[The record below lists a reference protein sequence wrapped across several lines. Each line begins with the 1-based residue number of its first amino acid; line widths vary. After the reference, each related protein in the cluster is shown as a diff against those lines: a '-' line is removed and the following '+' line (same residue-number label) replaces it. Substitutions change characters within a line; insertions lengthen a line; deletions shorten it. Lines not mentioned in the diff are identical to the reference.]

1 MKRFYLLGLVLVVT
15 LSACS
20 VDVEGVQN
28 AEYQTSFFDADTN
41 QYFVCDA
48 QATQVTYSFGYA
60 GVIESWTSSLVSG
73 SESGNKEA
81 YVRDLTPSSPGV
93 SVGADGRV
101 SYTFTVTPETAPLAI
116 SPEAIV
122 PTGATKLRIVVRGAN
137 GTAQTYESPN
147 IPVQTTNCN

>member
-1 MKRFYLLGLVLVVT
+1 MKRFYLLGLVFVLA
-15 LSACS
+15 LSACTAL
-20 VDVEGVQN
+20 EGVQN
-28 AEYQTSFFDADTN
+28 AEYQTSFSDPETN
-41 QYFVCDA
+41 QFFICDT
-48 QATQVTYSFGYA
+48 QATQVTYRFGYT
-60 GVIESWTSSLVSG
+60 GTVESWTSSLVSG

-101 SYTFTVTPETAPLAI
+101 SYTFTVTPETAPLAV

-122 PTGATKLRIVVRGAN
+122 PTGATKLRIAVRGAD
-137 GTAQTYESPN
+137 GTTQTYESPN